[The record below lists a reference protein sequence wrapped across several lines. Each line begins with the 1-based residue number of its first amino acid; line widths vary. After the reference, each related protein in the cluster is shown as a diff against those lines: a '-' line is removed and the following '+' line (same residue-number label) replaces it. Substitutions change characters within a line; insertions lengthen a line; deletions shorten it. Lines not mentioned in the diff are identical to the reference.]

1 MKITVSHISTVHK
14 RMKEN
19 YHQPTYPPF
28 YSSTTGEEQ
37 KLNAFSGST
46 KSRIPQKSKEDAQT

>member
-1 MKITVSHISTVHK
+1 
-14 RMKEN
+14 MKEN